1 MIIPRRQI
9 DRNKQAAV
17 VIGVILFLV
26 ASWFLYQ
33 AWDARGEKPPRLA
46 RPFIWW

>member
-1 MIIPRRQI
+1 MRRRIRSQ
-9 DRNKQAAV
+9 RVAV
-17 VIGVILFLV
+17 IAGVILFLV

-33 AWDARGEKPPRLA
+33 AWDARGEKAPRIA